1 MELVLRRRAI
11 YTGLRPFFDDQE
23 LLSLIKI
30 WQNDFSQKPKFAL
43 SVFVSR
49 CCNTPQ
55 LKQDRAKILGAIFMA
70 MDAPPSELLP
80 DPFEDLKAADKSAIL
95 GFEND
100 DKTTVFMTLLQQI
113 LMNFDEQEE
122 KRIRRFLTDN
132 LIEIET
138 DNRRQKHMQHWLLE
152 KTNTLDANYKTEDL
166 QKLVH
171 FTYVAMCEG
180 VGPVKAD
187 QYLAQAVKE
196 TESFAQIHNFK
207 LHDLL

>member
-11 YTGLRPFFDDQE
+11 YTGLRPYFDDQE

-30 WQNDFSQKPKFAL
+30 WQDDFSQKPKFAL

-49 CCNTPQ
+49 CCNTPA

-70 MDAPPSELLP
+70 LDASPSELLP
-80 DPFEDLKAADKSAIL
+80 DPFEDLKVADKLSIL

-100 DKTTVFMTLLQQI
+100 SKTTVFMTLLQQI
-113 LMNFDEQEE
+113 LMHFDEQEE
-122 KRIRRFLTDN
+122 KKIRRFLIDHLN
-132 LIEIET
+132 QINT
-138 DNRRQKHMQHWLLE
+138 DNRRLKHMQEWLLE
-152 KTNTLDANYKTEDL
+152 KSITLAANYKIEDM
-166 QKLVH
+166 QKLIH
-171 FTYVAMCEG
+171 FTYVAMCEA

-196 TESFAQIHNFK
+196 TESFAEKHDFK

>member
-11 YTGLRPFFDDQE
+11 YTGLRPYFDDQE
-23 LLSLIKI
+23 LLGLIKI
-30 WQNDFSQKPKFAL
+30 WQDDFSQKPKFAL

-70 MDAPPSELLP
+70 LDAPISELLP
-80 DPFEDLKAADKSAIL
+80 DPFEDLKAADTSSIL

-100 DKTTVFMTLLQQI
+100 AKTKVFMTFLQQI
-113 LMNFDEQEE
+113 FMNFDDQEE
-122 KRIRRFLTDN
+122 KKIRRFLVDN
-132 LIEIET
+132 LNKIDS
-138 DNRRQKHMQHWLLE
+138 DNRRLKHMQQWLLE
-152 KTNTLDANYKTEDL
+152 KSITLAANYKIEDM

-171 FTYVAMCEG
+171 FTYIAMCEA

-196 TESFAQIHNFK
+196 TESSAQKHNFK

>member
-11 YTGLRPFFDDQE
+11 YTGLRPYFDDQE
-23 LLSLIKI
+23 LLGLIKI
-30 WQNDFSQKPKFAL
+30 WQDDFSQKPKFAL
-43 SVFVSR
+43 SVYVSR

-70 MDAPPSELLP
+70 LDAPISELLP
-80 DPFEDLKAADKSAIL
+80 DPFEDLKAADTSSIL

-100 DKTTVFMTLLQQI
+100 DKTKVFMTLLQQI
-113 LMNFDEQEE
+113 FMNFDDQEE
-122 KRIRRFLTDN
+122 KKIRRFLIEN
-132 LIEIET
+132 LNKIDC
-138 DNRRQKHMQHWLLE
+138 DNRRLKHMQQWLLE
-152 KTNTLDANYKTEDL
+152 QSITLAANYKIEDM

-171 FTYVAMCEG
+171 FTYIAMCEA

-196 TESFAQIHNFK
+196 TESSAQKHNFK

>member
-11 YTGLRPFFDDQE
+11 YTGLRPYFDDQE
-23 LLSLIKI
+23 LLSLIKV
-30 WQNDFSQKPKFAL
+30 WEDDFSQKPKFAL

-70 MDAPPSELLP
+70 LDAPTSELLP
-80 DPFEDLKAADKSAIL
+80 DPFEDLKSSDNTSNLA
-95 GFEND
+95 FEND
-100 DKTTVFMTLLQQI
+100 GKTTVFMTLLQQI
-113 LMNFDEQEE
+113 FMNFDEQEE
-122 KRIRRFLTDN
+122 KQIRRFLIDN
-132 LIEIET
+132 LDKIDT
-138 DNRRQKHMQHWLLE
+138 DNRRIMHMQQWLFE
-152 KTNTLDANYKTEDL
+152 KSMNLAANFKIEDM

-171 FTYVAMCEG
+171 FTYVAMCEV
-180 VGPVKAD
+180 VGPIKAD

-196 TESFAQIHNFK
+196 TESFAQKNNFR

>member
-11 YTGLRPFFDDQE
+11 YTGLRPYFDDQE

-30 WQNDFSQKPKFAL
+30 WQDDFSQKPKFAL

-55 LKQDRAKILGAIFMA
+55 LKQDRAKILGSIFMA
-70 MDAPPSELLP
+70 MDAQPSELLP
-80 DPFEDLKAADKSAIL
+80 DPFEDLKSTDKSSIL
-95 GFEND
+95 VFEND
-100 DKTTVFMTLLQQI
+100 GKTTVFMTLLQQI
-113 LMNFDEQEE
+113 FMNFDEQDE
-122 KRIRRFLTDN
+122 KKIRRFLIDR
-132 LIEIET
+132 LKKI
-138 DNRRQKHMQHWLLE
+138 DMDHRRLNHMQEWLLE
-152 KTNTLDANYKTEDL
+152 KTITLAANYKIEDM
-166 QKLVH
+166 QKLIH
-171 FTYVAMCEG
+171 FTYVAMCEA

-196 TESFAQIHNFK
+196 IESSAQKHHFK

>member
-11 YTGLRPFFDDQE
+11 YTGLRPYFDDQE

-30 WQNDFSQKPKFAL
+30 WQDDFSQKPKFAL

-70 MDAPPSELLP
+70 MDAPPSELLS
-80 DPFEDLKAADKSAIL
+80 DPFEDLKATDNSSTL
-95 GFEND
+95 SFEND

-113 LMNFDEQEE
+113 FMHFDEQEE
-122 KRIRRFLTDN
+122 KKIRRFLIDN
-132 LIEIET
+132 LNKIDA
-138 DNRRQKHMQHWLLE
+138 DNRRLMHMQQWVIE
-152 KTNTLDANYKTEDL
+152 KSTILAANYKIEDL
-166 QKLVH
+166 QKLIH
-171 FTYVAMCEG
+171 FTYVAMCEA

-187 QYLAQAVKE
+187 QYLAQAVRK
-196 TESFAQIHNFK
+196 TESFAQKHHFK